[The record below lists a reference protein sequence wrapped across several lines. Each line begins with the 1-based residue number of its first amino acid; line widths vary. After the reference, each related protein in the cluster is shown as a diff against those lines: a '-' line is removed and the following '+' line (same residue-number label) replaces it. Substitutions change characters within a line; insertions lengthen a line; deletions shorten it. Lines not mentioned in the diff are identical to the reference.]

1 LNYVLFFKTELIK
14 FLSTLQDPRNKT
26 IKIEYQVKTQIK
38 PMQMDQIKKKKMRD
52 NNKIKKG
59 LELPPTMQ
67 TSP

>member
-26 IKIEYQVKTQIK
+26 IKIKYQVKTQIK
-38 PMQMDQIKKKKMRD
+38 PMQMDRIKKKKMRD